1 MLNRPLLLMGDNPH
15 RVSQA
20 VLGAISLLNPLE
32 YGGDYHPYVTV
43 YDSHLAELQEAEGD
57 VVFGAT
63 NPLFLKLFARD
74 NIKVMRLGQSKTP
87 RHLRPLR
94 ELFVQSKLEEQR
106 AVN

>member
-1 MLNRPLLLMGDNPH
+1 M
-15 RVSQA
+15 
-20 VLGAISLLNPLE
+20 
-32 YGGDYHPYVTV
+32 TV

-74 NIKVMRLGQSKTP
+74 NIRVMRLGQGKTP

-106 AVN
+106 AVNESALRKFFYKVNCGIIAVLD